1 MNPDHRILAARFDS
15 LVWLRVAGKGSF
27 QNSPDLKRYIE
38 AARAEGENTFVVDLE
53 DCATMDSTFMGTLTG
68 IATSMSGNESN
79 ATLEVVNANHRNRQ
93 LLENLGL
100 DQILQLDTDGS
111 THTEQREKLS
121 GMLEQVDAA
130 KLGKAAQA
138 QHVLEAHETLA
149 AAHEDNLP
157 RFTDVIEFLKKD
169 LSKHEAS

>member
-1 MNPDHRILAARFDS
+1 MTPEHRILAARFDS

-38 AARAEGENTFVVDLE
+38 AARTDGEKVFVVDLE

-68 IATSMSGNESN
+68 IASSMARDQSDT
-79 ATLEVVNANHRNRQ
+79 TLEVVNANHRNRQ

-111 THTEQREKLS
+111 THQEQREKLS
-121 GMLEQVDAA
+121 GMLEKVDSAN
-130 KLGKAAQA
+130 LGKAAQA